1 MQTGLLW
8 FDSDPSRELA
18 AKVEDAARRYREK
31 FGVMPDTCYV
41 NNAALVGGER
51 PMRLNALG
59 GSVLRVVPAGN
70 ILQHHFW
77 VGVEDRLEGRSP

>member
-8 FDSDPSRELA
+8 FDNDPGRELV

-31 FGVMPDTCYV
+31 FGVAPDTCYV
-41 NNAALVGGER
+41 NGAALTGGER
-51 PMRLNALG
+51 LIRLGDVA
-59 GSVLRVVPAGN
+59 LRVVPAGN

-77 VGVEDRLEGRSP
+77 VGVEERPDRTAP